1 MRRPTNIYIARGPD
15 GLDDVLAKLRSGP
28 LAVDTETTGLDW
40 HVDRVG
46 SIQVAAG
53 TTALFVCGG
62 ALAPFTRWLSRQIRD
77 QRELVFHHAKFDLHM
92 LRSTFGLH
100 VPYPVH
106 DTMLESFLLDNRG
119 VGTANLPNHHLKG
132 LARVFVDPLASEPEK
147 EMMQAIRQAGGKHKG
162 DWMLLMGTEHEHY
175 VTRYSALDP
184 WYTLQLH
191 LQFIE
196 RIRYWPQPEGD
207 YPPLAKLYET
217 ERWLTLALRDMEA
230 RGIKARRRFLEEWQ
244 RKLEQEQRA
253 SLARLVQMAGR
264 EVNWNSTPQ
273 LRALLYNARSNGG
286 LGLSTD
292 KRTGTNEASTGKAAL
307 VKLAH
312 PIGAELLNY
321 RQISKQLGGYATNL
335 LDAMWDDQTI
345 HCDFNQNVDTNRMS
359 CRQPNLQQQTRESG
373 VRRAY
378 RPRKGLELRFADYS
392 QIEMRYA
399 AHYANDPTLIKG
411 FNDDPDFDTH
421 AATACRMFGVKTP
434 TKQQRDYG
442 KTMNFA
448 QLYGAGEDRVTE
460 QLMARM
466 TVDDAE
472 RACRELGHRVGLAES
487 PHRSLAK
494 LLKARYQKHMAA
506 MTRCSHEEAAICEQR
521 GFSIT
526 AYGYHRYIDPEYSY
540 TAFNSKI
547 QGSAA
552 GKAKEGMVAVYREL
566 QLGTGELAL
575 LVQVHDEII
584 YESTGDPRTDRRV
597 LELLQDTTRFRIP
610 IIADM
615 KGSKVSWQDKTAV
628 KL

>member
-244 RKLEQEQRA
+244 RKLEQDIADDETATTRRIDLEDRH
-253 SLARLVQMAGR
+253 SAGR
-264 EVNWNSTPQ
+264 LLGKKRAPRSGEGEPEDNRTNAEDVTKMRSHGAQST
-273 LRALLYNARSNGG
+273 
-286 LGLSTD
+286 T
-292 KRTGTNEASTGKAAL
+292 
-307 VKLAH
+307 
-312 PIGAELLNY
+312 
-321 RQISKQLGGYATNL
+321 
-335 LDAMWDDQTI
+335 
-345 HCDFNQNVDTNRMS
+345 
-359 CRQPNLQQQTRESG
+359 SG
-373 VRRAY
+373 V
-378 RPRKGLELRFADYS
+378 PRVPG
-392 QIEMRYA
+392 
-399 AHYANDPTLIKG
+399 G
-411 FNDDPDFDTH
+411 
-421 AATACRMFGVKTP
+421 
-434 TKQQRDYG
+434 
-442 KTMNFA
+442 
-448 QLYGAGEDRVTE
+448 
-460 QLMARM
+460 
-466 TVDDAE
+466 
-472 RACRELGHRVGLAES
+472 
-487 PHRSLAK
+487 
-494 LLKARYQKHMAA
+494 
-506 MTRCSHEEAAICEQR
+506 
-521 GFSIT
+521 
-526 AYGYHRYIDPEYSY
+526 
-540 TAFNSKI
+540 
-547 QGSAA
+547 
-552 GKAKEGMVAVYREL
+552 
-566 QLGTGELAL
+566 
-575 LVQVHDEII
+575 
-584 YESTGDPRTDRRV
+584 PRTNSR
-597 LELLQDTTRFRIP
+597 
-610 IIADM
+610 
-615 KGSKVSWQDKTAV
+615 
-628 KL
+628 